1 MSMFCVTGP
10 VMSSPSA
17 WRGEAM
23 FLREKRQ

>member
-1 MSMFCVTGP
+1 MFCVTGP